1 MVYLKN
7 FSLVSENVE
16 NMILSSE
23 RRTYFH
29 NQYPFRIFPKKELKD
44 IEFSDV
50 TILYGG
56 NGSGKSTILNIIAN
70 KLNCDGSFGA
80 QGEMQIEYLKN
91 CEYEMS
97 MDYFEEVKIIRSDDV
112 FDYISNVRRINNR
125 GFSQREK
132 LFREYFD
139 NKDKTIDDMNDYQNL
154 KNSVDAKRKS
164 ASNYV
169 RSRVLDKDVKEQSNG
184 ESALMYFVS
193 EIKEN
198 SLYLLDEPENSMSA
212 AMQLKLTKFLEESAR
227 FFNCQF
233 IIATHS
239 PFLLGMTGVTIY
251 DLDSS
256 PVKSKNFWELENM
269 KLYYDFFKQNS
280 AKFEPKQ
287 NFTISSQN
295 YHN

>member
-1 MVYLKN
+1 MVYLKG
-7 FSLVSENVE
+7 FSLVSENTE
-16 NMILSSE
+16 NITLSE
-23 RRTYFH
+23 EKRTYFH
-29 NQYPFRIFPKKELKD
+29 NQYPFRIFPKKEFKD
-44 IEFSDV
+44 IKFSDV

-70 KLNCDGSFGA
+70 KLNCDGSFGVH
-80 QGEMQIEYLKN
+80 GEMMMKYLKH
-91 CEYEMS
+91 CKFETS
-97 MDYFEEVKIIRSDDV
+97 MEYFEEAKIIRSDDV

-125 GFSQREK
+125 GFSQREM

-139 NKDKTIDDMNDYQNL
+139 NKSKAIDDMNDYQNL
-154 KNSVDAKRKS
+154 KNSIDAKRKR

-169 RSRVLDKDVKEQSNG
+169 RNRALDKDVKEQSNG
-184 ESALMYFVS
+184 EAALMYFVS

-212 AMQLKLTKFLEESAR
+212 AMQLKITKFLEESAR

-239 PFLLGMTGVTIY
+239 PFLLGMTGATIY
-251 DLDSS
+251 DLDSV
-256 PVKSKNFWELENM
+256 PVISKNFWELENM

-280 AKFEPKQ
+280 TKFEQK
-287 NFTISSQN
+287 
-295 YHN
+295 

>member
-1 MVYLKN
+1 MVYLKE
-7 FSLVSENVE
+7 FSLVSENTE
-16 NMILSSE
+16 NIILSE
-23 RRTYFH
+23 EKRTYFH
-29 NQYPFRIFPKKELKD
+29 NQYPFRIFPKKEFKD
-44 IEFSDV
+44 IKFSDV

-70 KLNCDGSFGA
+70 KLNCDGSFGVH
-80 QGEMQIEYLKN
+80 GEMMMKYLEH
-91 CEYEMS
+91 CRFETS
-97 MDYFEEVKIIRSDDV
+97 MEYFEEA
-112 FDYISNVRRINNR
+112 ISNVRRINNR
-125 GFSQREK
+125 GFSQREM

-154 KNSVDAKRKS
+154 KNSIDAKRKS

-169 RSRVLDKDVKEQSNG
+169 RNRVLDKDVKEQSNG
-184 ESALMYFVS
+184 EAALMYFVS

-239 PFLLGMTGVTIY
+239 PFLLGMTGAIIY
-251 DLDSS
+251 DLDSV
-256 PVKSKNFWELENM
+256 PVTNKNFWKLENM

-280 AKFEPKQ
+280 AKFEQK
-287 NFTISSQN
+287 
-295 YHN
+295 